1 VSKHIEAKKM
11 ENEGK
16 AQELI
21 ARFKQGEQKAF
32 NELVNLY
39 KKRIFHLILRMVRNR
54 EDAMDLA
61 QEVFV
66 KAFHSLRDFRGES
79 SFSTWLHRIAVN
91 LCLNFTQRDK
101 FRSFISFPDLTQ
113 PVVSSDSPLKD
124 FEKKELDKAVDRAVL
139 SLPKMQ
145 RSAFILRYYQELPY
159 LEIAKVLGK
168 SEGTVKANY
177 FQAIT
182 KLKKALFHFR
192 E

>member
-1 VSKHIEAKKM
+1 M
-11 ENEGK
+11 ENEDK

-21 ARFKQGEQKAF
+21 AGFKQGEEKAF

-39 KKRIFHLILRMVRNR
+39 KKRVFQLVLRMVRNR
-54 EDAMDLA
+54 EDAMDLT

-66 KAFHSLRDFRGES
+66 KAYHSLKDFRGES
-79 SFSTWLHRIAVN
+79 GFSTWLHRIAVN

-101 FRSFISFPDLTQ
+101 FRSFISLPDLTQ
-113 PVVSSDSPLKD
+113 PVVSSDSPLRD
-124 FEKKELDKAVDRAVL
+124 FEKRELDVAIDKTVL

-145 RSAFILRYYQELPY
+145 RTVFVLRHYQELPY
-159 LEIAKVLGK
+159 LEIAKMLGK

-177 FQAIT
+177 FQAVT
-182 KLKKALFHFR
+182 KLKKALSHFR

>member
-1 VSKHIEAKKM
+1 VSKYIEAKKM
-11 ENEGK
+11 ENEEK

-21 ARFKQGEQKAF
+21 AGFKQGEEKAF

-39 KKRIFHLILRMVRNR
+39 KKRVFHLVLRMVRNR
-54 EDAMDLA
+54 EDAMDLT

-66 KAFHSLRDFRGES
+66 KAFHSLKDFRGES
-79 SFSTWLHRIAVN
+79 GFSTWLHRIAVN

-101 FRSFISFPDLTQ
+101 FRSFISLPDLAQ
-113 PVVSSDSPLKD
+113 PVASSDSPLRD
-124 FEKKELDKAVDRAVL
+124 FEKKELDLAIDKTVL

-145 RSAFILRYYQELPY
+145 RTVFVLRHYQELPY

-177 FQAIT
+177 FQAVT
-182 KLKKALFHFR
+182 KLKKALSHFR
-192 E
+192 D